1 VMSSRG
7 MGHQEDTL
15 RYLGRV
21 TEHMIRRVSIPV
33 LVVPV
38 ADEEDD

>member
-1 VMSSRG
+1 
-7 MGHQEDTL
+7 MGHKEDTL
-15 RYLGRV
+15 RYVGRV

-38 ADEEDD
+38 EDEDD